1 MTRERT
7 SLPGPTRELAASIS
21 GSRPEPRASIP
32 GSRPEPRASVVP
44 RNRRSLPPKPLSP
57 ARPTLVERFVALSD
71 STRWPKV
78 VGPIDGVLCGTVIA
92 LIVFGVV
99 MVYSASSVRAQRE
112 FGDGHHYLVRQAL
125 YASVGIPLLL
135 LLARVDYH
143 RYRAFGK
150 LLLVLAAGMLVA
162 VIAGLGHQAGGAARW
177 IPVGPIHV
185 QPAEITKIA
194 LIIWLADSLANKSG
208 RMSSFKIGFLPHVLI
223 ASGLVVLCMAQPDF
237 GSSVIL
243 MLLTFILLFTAGAK
257 IGYMLA
263 GAAIVTPVAMW
274 LVTSSEYR
282 QKRWDAFLDP
292 LKYRMTGGYQIVE
305 SWMSF
310 GAGGL
315 TGVGLGDSKQK
326 LLYLPEAHT
335 DFIAAIVAEELGF
348 VGFCALVCAFLV
360 LVFRGVRASLRAV
373 DDFGV
378 YLGIGFTLFIGI
390 QALTNLSVV
399 LGLLPTKGL
408 TLPFLSS
415 GGSSLLVNC
424 AAVGILLNVSRRRQ
438 SLPQGK
444 AKAAR
449 EPNDGES
456 SLSPVPTEGTTRR
469 ASGGSAREFERDYE
483 TDRARAL
490 AAPARQ
496 MEGGAQ

>member
-1 MTRERT
+1 MTR
-7 SLPGPTRELAASIS
+7 SKPAPMLAA
-21 GSRPEPRASIP
+21 AD
-32 GSRPEPRASVVP
+32 AP
-44 RNRRSLPPKPLSP
+44 RNRRTAPPKAPAPL
-57 ARPTLVERFVALSD
+57 APTLLERFRELSD
-71 STRWPKV
+71 ARRFPRV
-78 VGPIDGVLCGTVIA
+78 VGRIDGVLCGTVIA

-112 FGDGHHYLVRQAL
+112 FGDGHHYLIRQAL

-150 LLLVLAAGMLVA
+150 PLLAIAASMLVA

-177 IPVGPIHV
+177 IPLGPIHI

-194 LIIWLADSLANKSG
+194 LIIWLADSLASKSG
-208 RMSSFKIGFLPHVLI
+208 RMGSFSVGFLPHVLI

-263 GAAIVTPVAMW
+263 GAAFVTPVAMW

-282 QKRWDAFLDP
+282 LKRWDAFIDP

-348 VGFCALVCAFLV
+348 IGFGALVCAFLLIV
-360 LVFRGVRASLRAV
+360 QRGVRASLRAV
-373 DDFGV
+373 DDFGT
-378 YLGIGFTLFIGI
+378 YLGIGFTLFIGM
-390 QALTNLSVV
+390 QAMTNLAVV

-424 AAVGILLNVSRRRQ
+424 AAVGILLNVSRPRSKRALGL
-438 SLPQGK
+438 SNNEGPSSHGT
-444 AKAAR
+444 AKAVR
-449 EPNDGES
+449 
-456 SLSPVPTEGTTRR
+456 SLSERESTLSQVPKAGTTRR
-469 ASGGSAREFERDYE
+469 ASGGNARESE
-483 TDRARAL
+483 L
-490 AAPARQ
+490 NL
-496 MEGGAQ
+496 EGGAE